1 MDVVTTVGRQPF
13 EIGDGLRSEADAA
26 LADAEA
32 LVIDLAGAGDDVE
45 VAAGDRSV
53 VDRSVLVDPLFEA
66 TASATAAESFPF
78 LLGECLW
85 LPVVHRDGS

>member
-13 EIGDGLRSEADAA
+13 KVGDGLRGKLDAA
-26 LADAEA
+26 FAHTET
-32 LVIDLAGAGDDVE
+32 LVIDLAGAGDNVE

-66 TASATAAESFPF
+66 AATAAAAEPFPF
-78 LLGECLW
+78 LLGECL
-85 LPVVHRDGS
+85 